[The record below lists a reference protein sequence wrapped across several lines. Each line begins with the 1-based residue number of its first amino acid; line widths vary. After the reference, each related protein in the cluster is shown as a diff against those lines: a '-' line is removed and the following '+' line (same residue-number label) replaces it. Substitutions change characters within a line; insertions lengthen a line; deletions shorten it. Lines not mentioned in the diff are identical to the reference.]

1 MKHPLLQASIV
12 ALVGATA
19 ITGCGGS
26 GGDDGGGGDFA
37 RYSAEDV
44 QQRFRELA
52 GVELEVRRGI
62 GDSTSLSLPTGQG
75 DEDLARTRLGG
86 VDITV
91 AETQE
96 ALERR
101 REISVGSG
109 ESAIV
114 GNVLL
119 RSAFRD
125 QSGGFARAL
134 RIVRTLGRPASSARL
149 PPEDV
154 ACEEAGIDPDGGDT
168 KTGTCLDGQ
177 QIVTVVGPRD
187 TLELPSATVTR
198 ATQRVSREL
207 VDRRYGTTRRTR
219 AQGQFVT
226 IRARVENTTD
236 APLDRLP
243 ADLVINGRRYAS
255 DDRNAYSLREPGS
268 FPIQPGGT
276 TTLSFLF
283 DIPRTADD
291 PGTGG
296 ALQFSA
302 DPRVTSTPDRAAAV
316 GRIRLA
322 R

>member
-1 MKHPLLQASIV
+1 MKHPVLQASIV

-26 GGDDGGGGDFA
+26 DGGGDGEFA
-37 RYSAEDV
+37 RFTAQDV

-52 GVELEVRRGI
+52 GVELEIRRGI

-75 DEDLARTRLGG
+75 VEDLARARLGG

-91 AETQE
+91 AEDE
-96 ALERR
+96 DALERR
-101 REISVGSG
+101 REISVGSS
-109 ESAIV
+109 ETAVV
-114 GNVLL
+114 GNVLV

-125 QSGGFARAL
+125 EKEGFARAL
-134 RIVRTLGRPASSARL
+134 RIVRTLGKPASSVRL
-149 PPEDV
+149 PPEDTP
-154 ACEEAGIDPDGGDT
+154 CEKAGIDPDGGDT

-198 ATQRVSREL
+198 TTQRVSREL

-226 IRARVENTTD
+226 VRARVENTAD

-255 DDRNAYSLREPGS
+255 DDANAFQLQEERP

-276 TTLSFLF
+276 KTLTFLF

-296 ALQFSA
+296 ALQFSTDA
-302 DPRVTSTPDRAAAV
+302 RVTSTPDRVATI
-316 GRIRLA
+316 GRIRLP